1 MHTTLLDFY
10 PRPASRRE
18 TNVII
23 YNKEKLKAYCS
34 NIFTVNSGV
43 VLSIGQT
50 CRKLGAKQSHFL
62 VALMKTLK
70 CFEENHQNKFLL
82 NCAKLTPTD
91 TGNWLS

>member
-1 MHTTLLDFY
+1 MGCVLDFY
-10 PRPASRRE
+10 PSPASLRK
-18 TNVII
+18 TNVPIH
-23 YNKEKLKAYCS
+23 NKEKLKAYCS

-91 TGNWLS
+91 TGN